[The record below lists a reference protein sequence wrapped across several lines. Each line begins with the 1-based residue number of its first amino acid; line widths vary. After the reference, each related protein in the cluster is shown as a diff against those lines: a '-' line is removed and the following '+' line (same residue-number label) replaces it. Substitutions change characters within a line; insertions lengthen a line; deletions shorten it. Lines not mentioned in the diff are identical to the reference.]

1 MSMTTLQKVTLISCS
16 VLCVSLF
23 LPKMLLPRG
32 KKDVGQPEVG
42 PGYYP
47 PMMHRLQM
55 PEEGLGQWMEG
66 SHDSGPHSPEVLAKV
81 KGMGTL
87 QIRGATK
94 SNLISQ
100 AIPIYG
106 FGILLYILFII
117 FKMTTRPKGKSTKLV
132 CRFPTMSSEAWQKK
146 RNDELAQLQEKL
158 LETERV
164 MERIVS
170 RRSSTPDRF
179 DATRRKAC
187 TCKSLLFYT
196 EIGATIHGSRTSSKV
211 RRASKQEE
219 KLLRKLSKISRVM
232 QEVRLM
238 EGATP
243 EMEAEMVP
251 YTADW
256 EGYPEET
263 YPQYEEPGG
272 RRSGSYDPI
281 TILEE
286 PAADSEIPTAEAL
299 AEEVVDEEE
308 DDVEEEEEEL
318 QLWLPPPPEGELEE
332 KGSSPS
338 RVKKQIRFSDHKDV
352 FHYPK
357 QDTVYEYRYEE
368 VKEEEEEEK
377 EEEDEEGEEE
387 EEEEEQ
393 VDETEEEVGDEEDP
407 LMEAEAL
414 SFSCDVCSN
423 PEAEA
428 EEEMEEEEY
437 ILLSQSEETDS
448 FTPPDMAG
456 KLGVG
461 SFLRMRNRRET

>member
-1 MSMTTLQKVTLISCS
+1 MLLSLISLGQLICDKMSMTTLQKVTLISCS
-16 VLCVSLF
+16 VLCLSLF

-47 PMMHRLQM
+47 PMIHRLQM

-132 CRFPTMSSEAWQKK
+132 CRFPTISSEAWQKK
-146 RNDELAQLQEKL
+146 RTDDELAQLQEKL

-170 RRSSTPDRF
+170 RRSSTPD
-179 DATRRKAC
+179 
-187 TCKSLLFYT
+187 
-196 EIGATIHGSRTSSKV
+196 SRTSSKV

-308 DDVEEEEEEL
+308 DDVEDDAKEEEL
-318 QLWLPPPPEGELEE
+318 QLCLPPPPEGWKEE
-332 KGSSPS
+332 TGSSPS

-368 VKEEEEEEK
+368 VKEEEEEE
-377 EEEDEEGEEE
+377 DEEE
-387 EEEEEQ
+387 EVEEEKEEEEQ
-393 VDETEEEVGDEEDP
+393 VDETEEEVADEEDP

-428 EEEMEEEEY
+428 EEEMEEEEEY

-456 KLGVG
+456 ELGIG

>member
-1 MSMTTLQKVTLISCS
+1 MLLSLISLGQLICDKMSMTTLQKVTLISCS

-47 PMMHRLQM
+47 PMIHRLQM

-66 SHDSGPHSPEVLAKV
+66 SHDSGPHSPEVLA

-132 CRFPTMSSEAWQKK
+132 CRFPTISSEAWQKK
-146 RNDELAQLQEKL
+146 RNDELTQLQEKL

-170 RRSSTPDRF
+170 RRSSTPD
-179 DATRRKAC
+179 
-187 TCKSLLFYT
+187 
-196 EIGATIHGSRTSSKV
+196 SRTSSKV

-299 AEEVVDEEE
+299 AEEVVNEEE
-308 DDVEEEEEEL
+308 DDVEDDEKEEEL
-318 QLWLPPPPEGELEE
+318 QLCLPPPPEGWKEE

-368 VKEEEEEEK
+368 VKEEK
-377 EEEDEEGEEE
+377 EEEDEEEEE
-387 EEEEEQ
+387 EEVEEEKEEEEQ
-393 VDETEEEVGDEEDP
+393 VDETEEEVADEEDP

-456 KLGVG
+456 ELGIG

>member
-66 SHDSGPHSPEVLAKV
+66 THDSGPHSPEVLAKA

-87 QIRGATK
+87 QLRGATK

-170 RRSSTPDRF
+170 RRSSTPD
-179 DATRRKAC
+179 
-187 TCKSLLFYT
+187 
-196 EIGATIHGSRTSSKV
+196 SRTSSKV
-211 RRASKQEE
+211 RRASKQQEE

-263 YPQYEEPGG
+263 YPQYEEPSG

-281 TILEE
+281 TIQEE

-299 AEEVVDEEE
+299 AEEVVDEE
-308 DDVEEEEEEL
+308 DDVEDDTEEEEL
-318 QLWLPPPPEGELEE
+318 QVCLSPPPEGGLEE

-368 VKEEEEEEK
+368 VKEEEK
-377 EEEDEEGEEE
+377 EEEDEDEKEEE
-387 EEEEEQ
+387 EEVEEEKEEEEEQ
-393 VDETEEEVGDEEDP
+393 VDNTEEEVGDEEDP

-414 SFSCDVCSN
+414 RFSCDVCSN

-428 EEEMEEEEY
+428 EEVMEEEEY

-456 KLGVG
+456 ELGIG
-461 SFLRMRNRRET
+461 SFLRIRNRRET

>member
-1 MSMTTLQKVTLISCS
+1 MLLSLISLGQLICDKMSMTTLQKVTLISCS
-16 VLCVSLF
+16 VLCLSLF

-47 PMMHRLQM
+47 PMIHRLQM

-132 CRFPTMSSEAWQKK
+132 CRFPTISSEAWQKK

-170 RRSSTPDRF
+170 RRSSTPD
-179 DATRRKAC
+179 
-187 TCKSLLFYT
+187 
-196 EIGATIHGSRTSSKV
+196 SRTSSKV

-308 DDVEEEEEEL
+308 DDVEDDAKEEEL
-318 QLWLPPPPEGELEE
+318 QLCLPPPPEGWKEE
-332 KGSSPS
+332 TGSSPS

-368 VKEEEEEEK
+368 VKEEEEEE
-377 EEEDEEGEEE
+377 DEEE
-387 EEEEEQ
+387 EVEEEKEEEEQ
-393 VDETEEEVGDEEDP
+393 VDETEEEVADEEDP

-428 EEEMEEEEY
+428 EEEMEEEEEY

-456 KLGVG
+456 ELGIG

>member
-94 SNLISQ
+94 SSLISQ

-146 RNDELAQLQEKL
+146 RTDDELAQLQEKL

-170 RRSSTPDRF
+170 RRSSTPD
-179 DATRRKAC
+179 
-187 TCKSLLFYT
+187 
-196 EIGATIHGSRTSSKV
+196 RTSSKV

-272 RRSGSYDPI
+272 RRSGSFDPI

-308 DDVEEEEEEL
+308 DDVEDDAEEEEEEL

-332 KGSSPS
+332 KGSSPC

-368 VKEEEEEEK
+368 VKEEEEEEEEK

-428 EEEMEEEEY
+428 EEEMEEAEY

-456 KLGVG
+456 KLGIG

>member
-42 PGYYP
+42 PGYYRP
-47 PMMHRLQM
+47 VMHRLQM
-55 PEEGLGQWMEG
+55 PEEDLGQWMEG
-66 SHDSGPHSPEVLAKV
+66 THDSGPHSPEVLAKA

-146 RNDELAQLQEKL
+146 RTDDELAQLQEKL

-170 RRSSTPDRF
+170 RRSSTPD
-179 DATRRKAC
+179 
-187 TCKSLLFYT
+187 
-196 EIGATIHGSRTSSKV
+196 RTSSKV

-281 TILEE
+281 TIQEE

-299 AEEVVDEEE
+299 AEEVVDEEDDLE
-308 DDVEEEEEEL
+308 DDTEEEEL
-318 QLWLPPPPEGELEE
+318 QVRLPLPPEGGLEE
-332 KGSSPS
+332 NGSSPS

-368 VKEEEEEEK
+368 VKEEEEEDE
-377 EEEDEEGEEE
+377 EEEDEKEEE
-387 EEEEEQ
+387 EEEEVEEEKEEQ

-414 SFSCDVCSN
+414 CFSCDVCSN

-428 EEEMEEEEY
+428 EEAMEEEEY

-456 KLGVG
+456 ELGIG

>member
-1 MSMTTLQKVTLISCS
+1 MLLSLISLGQLICDKMSMTTLQKVTLISCS
-16 VLCVSLF
+16 VLCLSLF

-47 PMMHRLQM
+47 PMIHRLQM

-132 CRFPTMSSEAWQKK
+132 CRFPTISSEAWQKK
-146 RNDELAQLQEKL
+146 RTDDELAQLQEKL

-170 RRSSTPDRF
+170 RRSSTPD
-179 DATRRKAC
+179 
-187 TCKSLLFYT
+187 
-196 EIGATIHGSRTSSKV
+196 RTSSKV

-308 DDVEEEEEEL
+308 DDVEDDAKEEEL
-318 QLWLPPPPEGELEE
+318 QLCLPPPPEGWKEE
-332 KGSSPS
+332 TGSSPS

-368 VKEEEEEEK
+368 VKEEEEEE
-377 EEEDEEGEEE
+377 DEEE
-387 EEEEEQ
+387 EVEEEKEEEEQ
-393 VDETEEEVGDEEDP
+393 VDETEEEVADEEDP

-428 EEEMEEEEY
+428 EEEMEEEEEY

-456 KLGVG
+456 ELGIG

>member
-32 KKDVGQPEVG
+32 KTDVGQPEVG

-47 PMMHRLQM
+47 PMIHRLQM

-132 CRFPTMSSEAWQKK
+132 CRFPTISSEAWQKK
-146 RNDELAQLQEKL
+146 RNDELTQLQEKL

-170 RRSSTPDRF
+170 RRSSTPD
-179 DATRRKAC
+179 
-187 TCKSLLFYT
+187 
-196 EIGATIHGSRTSSKV
+196 SRTSSKV

-281 TILEE
+281 SILEE

-308 DDVEEEEEEL
+308 DDVEDDAKEEEL
-318 QLWLPPPPEGELEE
+318 QLCLPPPPEGWKEE

-368 VKEEEEEEK
+368 VKEER
-377 EEEDEEGEEE
+377 EEEDEEEEE
-387 EEEEEQ
+387 EEVEEEEEEVEEEKEEEEQ
-393 VDETEEEVGDEEDP
+393 VDETEEEVADEEDP

-456 KLGVG
+456 ELGIG

>member
-1 MSMTTLQKVTLISCS
+1 MPMTTLQKVTLISCS
-16 VLCVSLF
+16 VLCCSLLSF
-23 LPKMLLPRG
+23 L
-32 KKDVGQPEVG
+32 VG

-55 PEEGLGQWMEG
+55 PEEGRGQWMEG
-66 SHDSGPHSPEVLAKV
+66 THDSGPHSLEVLA

-117 FKMTTRPKGKSTKLV
+117 FKVSCTTSTLDWL
-132 CRFPTMSSEAWQKK
+132 TD
-146 RNDELAQLQEKL
+146 DELAQLQEKL

-164 MERIVS
+164 MERIV
-170 RRSSTPDRF
+170 RR
-179 DATRRKAC
+179 
-187 TCKSLLFYT
+187 
-196 EIGATIHGSRTSSKV
+196 E
-211 RRASKQEE
+211 SKQE
-219 KLLRKLSKISRVM
+219 KLLQKLSKISRVM

-238 EGATP
+238 GGATP

-251 YTADW
+251 YAADW

-286 PAADSEIPTAEAL
+286 PAADSEIPTAE
-299 AEEVVDEEE
+299 EVVEEE
-308 DDVEEEEEEL
+308 DEVEEEDAEEEEEQ
-318 QLWLPPPPEGELEE
+318 QLCLPPPPDGGMEE

-338 RVKKQIRFSDHKDV
+338 RVKKQIRFINHKDV

-357 QDTVYEYRYEE
+357 QDTLYEYRYEE
-368 VKEEEEEEK
+368 
-377 EEEDEEGEEE
+377 EEEDEEEEA
-387 EEEEEQ
+387 Q
-393 VDETEEEVGDEEDP
+393 VDETEEVVGEEDP
-407 LMEAEAL
+407 LIEAEAL
-414 SFSCDVCSN
+414 SFSRDVCSN
-423 PEAEA
+423 PEAE
-428 EEEMEEEEY
+428 EEIE
-437 ILLSQSEETDS
+437 
-448 FTPPDMAG
+448 
-456 KLGVG
+456 
-461 SFLRMRNRRET
+461 

>member
-66 SHDSGPHSPEVLAKV
+66 THGSGPHSPEILAKA

-117 FKMTTRPKGKSTKLV
+117 FKMTTRPKGKITKLV

-164 MERIVS
+164 MERIIS
-170 RRSSTPDRF
+170 RRSSTPD
-179 DATRRKAC
+179 
-187 TCKSLLFYT
+187 
-196 EIGATIHGSRTSSKV
+196 SRTSSKV

-272 RRSGSYDPI
+272 RRSSSYDPI
-281 TILEE
+281 TIQVE

-308 DDVEEEEEEL
+308 EDDTEEEEL
-318 QLWLPPPPEGELEE
+318 QVCLPPPLEGGLEE
-332 KGSSPS
+332 KSSSPS

-368 VKEEEEEEK
+368 VKEEEK
-377 EEEDEEGEEE
+377 EEEDEEVEEE
-387 EEEEEQ
+387 KEEEEEQ

-414 SFSCDVCSN
+414 RFSCDVCSN

-428 EEEMEEEEY
+428 EEEEY

-448 FTPPDMAG
+448 FAPPDMAG
-456 KLGVG
+456 ELGIG

>member
-1 MSMTTLQKVTLISCS
+1 
-16 VLCVSLF
+16 VS
-23 LPKMLLPRG
+23 
-32 KKDVGQPEVG
+32 
-42 PGYYP
+42 
-47 PMMHRLQM
+47 
-55 PEEGLGQWMEG
+55 
-66 SHDSGPHSPEVLAKV
+66 
-81 KGMGTL
+81 
-87 QIRGATK
+87 
-94 SNLISQ
+94 
-100 AIPIYG
+100 
-106 FGILLYILFII
+106 
-117 FKMTTRPKGKSTKLV
+117 
-132 CRFPTMSSEAWQKK
+132 FPAD
-146 RNDELAQLQEKL
+146 DELAQLQEKL

-170 RRSSTPDRF
+170 RRS
-179 DATRRKAC
+179 
-187 TCKSLLFYT
+187 T
-196 EIGATIHGSRTSSKV
+196 EMNNLQ
-211 RRASKQEE
+211 QEE

-256 EGYPEET
+256 EGRLT
-263 YPQYEEPGG
+263 QHS
-272 RRSGSYDPI
+272 RQ
-281 TILEE
+281 EE

-299 AEEVVDEEE
+299 AEEVVDEDDDEE
-308 DDVEEEEEEL
+308 DDDVEDDTEEL
-318 QLWLPPPPEGELEE
+318 QVCLPPPLEGGLEE
-332 KGSSPS
+332 KSSSPS

-368 VKEEEEEEK
+368 VKEEEK
-377 EEEDEEGEEE
+377 EEEDEDEKEEE
-387 EEEEEQ
+387 EEVEEEKEEEEEQ

-414 SFSCDVCSN
+414 RFSCDVCSN

-456 KLGVG
+456 ELGIG

>member
-66 SHDSGPHSPEVLAKV
+66 THGSGPHSPEILAKA

-117 FKMTTRPKGKSTKLV
+117 FKMTTRPKGKITKLV

-146 RNDELAQLQEKL
+146 RTDDELAQLQEKL

-164 MERIVS
+164 MERIIS
-170 RRSSTPDRF
+170 RRSSTPD
-179 DATRRKAC
+179 
-187 TCKSLLFYT
+187 
-196 EIGATIHGSRTSSKV
+196 SRTSSKV

-272 RRSGSYDPI
+272 RRSSSYDPI
-281 TILEE
+281 TIQVE

-308 DDVEEEEEEL
+308 EDDTEEEEL
-318 QLWLPPPPEGELEE
+318 QVCLPPPLEGGLEE
-332 KGSSPS
+332 KSSSPS

-368 VKEEEEEEK
+368 VKEEEK
-377 EEEDEEGEEE
+377 EEEDEEVEEE
-387 EEEEEQ
+387 KEEEEEQ

-414 SFSCDVCSN
+414 RFSCDVCSN

-428 EEEMEEEEY
+428 EEEEY

-448 FTPPDMAG
+448 FAPPDMAG
-456 KLGVG
+456 ELGIG

>member
-1 MSMTTLQKVTLISCS
+1 MLLSLISLGQLICDKMSMTTLQKVTLISCS

-47 PMMHRLQM
+47 PMIHRLQM

-66 SHDSGPHSPEVLAKV
+66 SHDSGPHSPEVLA

-132 CRFPTMSSEAWQKK
+132 CRFPTISSEAWQKK
-146 RNDELAQLQEKL
+146 RTDDELTQLQEKL

-170 RRSSTPDRF
+170 RRSSTPD
-179 DATRRKAC
+179 
-187 TCKSLLFYT
+187 
-196 EIGATIHGSRTSSKV
+196 SRTSSKV

-299 AEEVVDEEE
+299 AEEVVNEEE
-308 DDVEEEEEEL
+308 DDVEDDEKEEEL
-318 QLWLPPPPEGELEE
+318 QLCLPPPPEGWKEE

-368 VKEEEEEEK
+368 VKEEK
-377 EEEDEEGEEE
+377 EEEDEEEEE
-387 EEEEEQ
+387 EEVEEEKEEEEQ
-393 VDETEEEVGDEEDP
+393 VDETEEEVADEEDP

-456 KLGVG
+456 ELGIG

>member
-1 MSMTTLQKVTLISCS
+1 MLLSLISLGQLICDKMSMTTLQKVTLISCS

-47 PMMHRLQM
+47 PMIHRLQM

-66 SHDSGPHSPEVLAKV
+66 SHDSGPHSPEVLA

-132 CRFPTMSSEAWQKK
+132 CRFPTISSEAWQKK
-146 RNDELAQLQEKL
+146 RNDELTQLQEKL

-170 RRSSTPDRF
+170 RRSSTPD
-179 DATRRKAC
+179 
-187 TCKSLLFYT
+187 
-196 EIGATIHGSRTSSKV
+196 RTSSKV

-299 AEEVVDEEE
+299 AEEVVNEEE
-308 DDVEEEEEEL
+308 DDVEDDEKEEEL
-318 QLWLPPPPEGELEE
+318 QLCLPPPPEGWKEE

-368 VKEEEEEEK
+368 VKEEK
-377 EEEDEEGEEE
+377 EEEDEEEEE
-387 EEEEEQ
+387 EEVEEEKEEEEQ
-393 VDETEEEVGDEEDP
+393 VDETEEEVADEEDP

-456 KLGVG
+456 ELGIG